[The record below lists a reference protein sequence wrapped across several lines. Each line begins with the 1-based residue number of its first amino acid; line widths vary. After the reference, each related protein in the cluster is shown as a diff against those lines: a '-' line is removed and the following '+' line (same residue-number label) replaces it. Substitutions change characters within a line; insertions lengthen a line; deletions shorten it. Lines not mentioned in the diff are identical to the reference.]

1 MKILELNKT
10 SISVESIPEELKACN
25 QWVMYRLMKKPGKV
39 KPDRVPMRANFSNAS
54 VTNPKTWCSF
64 DDAVSAL
71 KKKNFN
77 GIGFVFTKD
86 DSYCGVDMD
95 SCVNPKTN
103 IIESWAKDWI
113 DKFASYTE
121 LSPSGTGVHIIVKGK
136 LLSEKGKKKEDYEI
150 YDRKRFFTVTGNII
164 SPEYSH
170 IEECQEVAEEFYN
183 FIADKQAIKTEIPLP
198 EGQVLSSKEIE
209 DIIKKAKAAANGEK
223 FLKLFDGAWEELD
236 HPSQSEADQALC
248 DLLAYWTN
256 CNPMGIDQLFRK
268 SKLYRDKWDRDDYR
282 DSTIENAI
290 SIITH
295 KQTKDDTSSKEEV
308 AEGFPIIHISSVKH
322 QPMEYQIDKIWP
334 INSVGIMSG
343 LPGAHKSWLAWEIAV
358 CISSG
363 TKLFGIYECRKGRV
377 LAFNAEDD
385 PSMVSRSRVK
395 AIACKKKLDFK
406 NLDLHLIDVPG
417 ITLNDSNVQEK
428 LECTIKQ
435 YKPDMVIFDPLRNV
449 HSLDE
454 DSASEMSKLLH
465 FIREMNRKYSCS
477 DLLVCHDKKPRRV
490 GGGNRPDQVRGSNA
504 LLGWRDN
511 AIFLDRDKDGVIKVE
526 IYNRACQ
533 SILPF
538 SFILKTENNNQGDL
552 KTAQLVVT
560 THDQIKD
567 QKETKELQKI
577 KKIIRKSGPITKS
590 DIVKAASIKKQ
601 TGINLVN
608 TLLNSDAEV
617 SLSPEGLIVIND

>member
-1 MKILELNKT
+1 MKKLNKP

-77 GIGFVFTKD
+77 GIGFVFTGED
-86 DSYCGVDMD
+86 PYCGIDMD

-150 YDRKRFFTVTGNII
+150 YDRKRFFTFTGNII

-170 IEECQEVAEEFYN
+170 IEERQEVAEEFYN
-183 FIADKQAIKTEIPLP
+183 FITDKQAIKTEIPLP
-198 EGQVLSSKEIE
+198 EGQVLSSREIE
-209 DIIKKAKAAANGEK
+209 DVIKKAKSAKNGEK
-223 FLKLFDGAWEELD
+223 FSKLFDGAWEEFVY
-236 HPSQSEADQALC
+236 PSQSEADQALC
-248 DLLAYWTN
+248 DLLAYWTD
-256 CNPMGIDQLFRK
+256 CNPIGIDQLFCK

-282 DSTIENAI
+282 DSTIGNAI
-290 SIITH
+290 SITRQ
-295 KQTKDDTSSKEEV
+295 QTKDDTCSKEEDV
-308 AEGFPIIHISSVKH
+308 TEGFHIIHISDVKH
-322 QPMEYQIDKIWP
+322 QPMEYQIDRIWP

-343 LPGAHKSWLAWEIAV
+343 QPGAHKSWLAWEIAV

-363 TKLFGIYECRKGRV
+363 TKLFGIYECRRGRV

-385 PSMVSRSRVK
+385 PSMVSCSRVK

-428 LECTIKQ
+428 LERTIKQ
-435 YKPDMVIFDPLRNV
+435 HKPDMVIFDSLRKV

-511 AIFLDRDKDGVIKVE
+511 AIFLDMDKDEVIKVE

-538 SFILKTENNNQGDL
+538 FFILKTENNNQGDL

>member
-1 MKILELNKT
+1 MKKLNKP

-77 GIGFVFTKD
+77 GIGFVFTGED
-86 DSYCGVDMD
+86 PYCGIDMD

-136 LLSEKGKKKEDYEI
+136 LLSEKGKKKGDYEI

-170 IEECQEVAEEFYN
+170 IEERQEVAEEFYN

-256 CNPMGIDQLFRK
+256 CNPTGIDQLFRK

-363 TKLFGIYECRKGRV
+363 TMLFGIYECRKGRV
-377 LAFNAEDD
+377 LAFNDEDNL
-385 PSMVSRSRVK
+385 SMVTCSRIK
-395 AIACKKKLDFK
+395 ALALQK
-406 NLDLHLIDVPG
+406 NLDIKYLDLDLINVPA
-417 ITLNDSNVQEK
+417 ITLNDDVVQKK
-428 LECTIKQ
+428 LELTIKQ

-454 DSASEMSKLLH
+454 DNATAMSAKLLH
-465 FIREMNRKYSCS
+465 FLREMNRRYSCS
-477 DLLVCHDKKPRRV
+477 VLLVCHDKKSRRD
-490 GGGNRPDQVRGSNA
+490 GGSNRPDQVRGSNA
-504 LLGWRDN
+504 LVGWRDN
-511 AIFLDRDKDGVIKVE
+511 AIFLNEEKNKLIKVQ

-533 SILPF
+533 SIHPF
-538 SFILKTENNNQGDL
+538 SFILKTEKDDQGDL

-577 KKIIRKSGPITKS
+577 KKVIRENCPVKRN
-590 DIVKAASIKKQ
+590 DIVDKV
-601 TGINLVN
+601 GINRKKCLTLIN

>member
-1 MKILELNKT
+1 MKKLNKP

-77 GIGFVFTKD
+77 GIGFVFTGED
-86 DSYCGVDMD
+86 PYCGIDMD

-150 YDRKRFFTVTGNII
+150 YDRKRFFTFTGNII

-170 IEECQEVAEEFYN
+170 IEERQEVAEEFYN
-183 FIADKQAIKTEIPLP
+183 FITDKQAIKTEIPLP
-198 EGQVLSSKEIE
+198 EGQVLSSREIE
-209 DIIKKAKAAANGEK
+209 DVIKKAKSAKDGEK
-223 FLKLFDGAWEELD
+223 FSKLFDGAWEEFVY
-236 HPSQSEADQALC
+236 PSQSEADQALC
-248 DLLAYWTN
+248 DLLAYWTD
-256 CNPMGIDQLFRK
+256 CNPIGIDQLFCK

-282 DSTIENAI
+282 DSTIGNAI
-290 SIITH
+290 SITRQ
-295 KQTKDDTSSKEEV
+295 QTKDDTCSKEEDV
-308 AEGFPIIHISSVKH
+308 TEGFHIIHISDVKH
-322 QPMEYQIDKIWP
+322 QPMEYQIDRIWP

-363 TKLFGIYECRKGRV
+363 TKLFGIYECRRGRV

-385 PSMVSRSRVK
+385 PSMVSCSRVK

-428 LECTIKQ
+428 LERTIKQ
-435 YKPDMVIFDPLRNV
+435 HKPDMVIFDSLRKV

-477 DLLVCHDKKPRRV
+477 VLLVCHDKKPRRV

-511 AIFLDRDKDGVIKVE
+511 AIFLDMDKDEVIKVE

>member
-1 MKILELNKT
+1 MKKLNKP

-77 GIGFVFTKD
+77 GIGFVFTGED
-86 DSYCGVDMD
+86 PYCGVDMD

-150 YDRKRFFTVTGNII
+150 YDRKRFFTFTGNII

-170 IEECQEVAEEFYN
+170 IEERQEVAEEFYN
-183 FIADKQAIKTEIPLP
+183 FITDKQAIKTEIPLP

-295 KQTKDDTSSKEEV
+295 KRRI
-308 AEGFPIIHISSVKH
+308 GRIFPK
-322 QPMEYQIDKIWP
+322 
-334 INSVGIMSG
+334 
-343 LPGAHKSWLAWEIAV
+343 
-358 CISSG
+358 
-363 TKLFGIYECRKGRV
+363 R
-377 LAFNAEDD
+377 
-385 PSMVSRSRVK
+385 
-395 AIACKKKLDFK
+395 
-406 NLDLHLIDVPG
+406 
-417 ITLNDSNVQEK
+417 
-428 LECTIKQ
+428 
-435 YKPDMVIFDPLRNV
+435 
-449 HSLDE
+449 
-454 DSASEMSKLLH
+454 
-465 FIREMNRKYSCS
+465 
-477 DLLVCHDKKPRRV
+477 
-490 GGGNRPDQVRGSNA
+490 
-504 LLGWRDN
+504 
-511 AIFLDRDKDGVIKVE
+511 
-526 IYNRACQ
+526 
-533 SILPF
+533 
-538 SFILKTENNNQGDL
+538 
-552 KTAQLVVT
+552 
-560 THDQIKD
+560 
-567 QKETKELQKI
+567 
-577 KKIIRKSGPITKS
+577 
-590 DIVKAASIKKQ
+590 
-601 TGINLVN
+601 
-608 TLLNSDAEV
+608 SDAQIRNIF
-617 SLSPEGLIVIND
+617 SIQ

>member
-1 MKILELNKT
+1 
-10 SISVESIPEELKACN
+10 
-25 QWVMYRLMKKPGKV
+25 
-39 KPDRVPMRANFSNAS
+39 
-54 VTNPKTWCSF
+54 
-64 DDAVSAL
+64 
-71 KKKNFN
+71 
-77 GIGFVFTKD
+77 
-86 DSYCGVDMD
+86 
-95 SCVNPKTN
+95 
-103 IIESWAKDWI
+103 
-113 DKFASYTE
+113 
-121 LSPSGTGVHIIVKGK
+121 
-136 LLSEKGKKKEDYEI
+136 
-150 YDRKRFFTVTGNII
+150 
-164 SPEYSH
+164 
-170 IEECQEVAEEFYN
+170 
-183 FIADKQAIKTEIPLP
+183 
-198 EGQVLSSKEIE
+198 
-209 DIIKKAKAAANGEK
+209 
-223 FLKLFDGAWEELD
+223 
-236 HPSQSEADQALC
+236 
-248 DLLAYWTN
+248 
-256 CNPMGIDQLFRK
+256 
-268 SKLYRDKWDRDDYR
+268 
-282 DSTIENAI
+282 
-290 SIITH
+290 
-295 KQTKDDTSSKEEV
+295 
-308 AEGFPIIHISSVKH
+308 
-322 QPMEYQIDKIWP
+322 
-334 INSVGIMSG
+334 MSG

-363 TKLFGIYECRKGRV
+363 TKLFGIHECRKGRV

-395 AIACKKKLDFK
+395 AIARKKKLDFK

-490 GGGNRPDQVRGSNA
+490 GVGNRPDQVRGSNA

>member
-1 MKILELNKT
+1 MKKLNKP

-64 DDAVSAL
+64 DDAVFAL
-71 KKKNFN
+71 KKKNFD

-86 DSYCGVDMD
+86 DSYCGIDMD

-150 YDRKRFFTVTGNII
+150 YDRKRFFTFTGNII

-170 IEECQEVAEEFYN
+170 IEERQEVAEEFYN

-248 DLLAYWTN
+248 NLLAYWTN

-322 QPMEYQIDKIWP
+322 QPMEYQIDRIWP

-343 LPGAHKSWLAWEIAV
+343 QPGAHKSWLAWEIAV

-363 TKLFGIYECRKGRV
+363 TMLFGIYECRKGRV
-377 LAFNAEDD
+377 LAFNDEDNL
-385 PSMVSRSRVK
+385 SMVTCSRIK
-395 AIACKKKLDFK
+395 ALALQK
-406 NLDLHLIDVPG
+406 NLDIKYLDLDLINVPA
-417 ITLNDSNVQEK
+417 ITLNDDVVQKK
-428 LECTIKQ
+428 LELTIKQ

-454 DSASEMSKLLH
+454 DNATAMSAKLLH
-465 FIREMNRKYSCS
+465 FLREMNRRYSCS
-477 DLLVCHDKKPRRV
+477 VLLVCHDKKSRRD
-490 GGGNRPDQVRGSNA
+490 GGSNRPDQVRGSNA
-504 LLGWRDN
+504 LVGWRDN
-511 AIFLDRDKDGVIKVE
+511 AIFLNEEKNKLIKVQ

-533 SILPF
+533 SIHPF
-538 SFILKTENNNQGDL
+538 SFILKTEKDDQGDL

-577 KKIIRKSGPITKS
+577 KKVIRENCPVKRN
-590 DIVKAASIKKQ
+590 DIVDKV
-601 TGINLVN
+601 GINRKKCLTLIN

-617 SLSPEGLIVIND
+617 SLSPEGLIVING

>member
-1 MKILELNKT
+1 MKKLNKP

-77 GIGFVFTKD
+77 GIGFVFTGED
-86 DSYCGVDMD
+86 PYCGIDMD

-150 YDRKRFFTVTGNII
+150 YDRKRFFTFTGNII

-170 IEECQEVAEEFYN
+170 IEERQEVAEEFYN
-183 FIADKQAIKTEIPLP
+183 FITDKQAIKTEIPLP
-198 EGQVLSSKEIE
+198 EGQVLSSREIE
-209 DIIKKAKAAANGEK
+209 DVIKKAKSAKNGEK
-223 FLKLFDGAWEELD
+223 FSKLFDGAWEEFVY
-236 HPSQSEADQALC
+236 PSQSEADQALC
-248 DLLAYWTN
+248 DLLAYWTD
-256 CNPMGIDQLFRK
+256 CNPIGIDQLFCK

-282 DSTIENAI
+282 DSTIGNAI
-290 SIITH
+290 SITRQ
-295 KQTKDDTSSKEEV
+295 QTKDDTCSKEEDV
-308 AEGFPIIHISSVKH
+308 TEGFHIIHISDVKH
-322 QPMEYQIDKIWP
+322 QPMEYQIDRIWP

-343 LPGAHKSWLAWEIAV
+343 QPGAHKSWLAWEIAV

-363 TKLFGIYECRKGRV
+363 TMLFGIYECRKGRV
-377 LAFNAEDD
+377 LAFNDEDNL
-385 PSMVSRSRVK
+385 SMVTCSRIK
-395 AIACKKKLDFK
+395 ALALQK
-406 NLDLHLIDVPG
+406 NLDIKYLDLDLINVPA
-417 ITLNDSNVQEK
+417 ITLNDDVVQKK
-428 LECTIKQ
+428 LELTIKQ

-454 DSASEMSKLLH
+454 DNATAMSAKLLH
-465 FIREMNRKYSCS
+465 FLREMNRRYSCS
-477 DLLVCHDKKPRRV
+477 VLLVCHDKKSRRD
-490 GGGNRPDQVRGSNA
+490 GGSNRPDQVRGSNA
-504 LLGWRDN
+504 LVGWRDN
-511 AIFLDRDKDGVIKVE
+511 AIFLNEEKNKLIKVQ

-533 SILPF
+533 SIHPF
-538 SFILKTENNNQGDL
+538 SFILKTEKDDQGDL

-577 KKIIRKSGPITKS
+577 KKVIRENCPVKRN
-590 DIVKAASIKKQ
+590 DIVDKV
-601 TGINLVN
+601 GINRKKCLTLIN

-617 SLSPEGLIVIND
+617 SLSPEGLIVING

>member
-1 MKILELNKT
+1 MKKLNKP

-25 QWVMYRLMKKPGKV
+25 QWVMYRLMKKPEKV

-77 GIGFVFTKD
+77 GIGFVFTGED
-86 DSYCGVDMD
+86 PYCGIDMD

-150 YDRKRFFTVTGNII
+150 YDRKRFFTFTGNII

-170 IEECQEVAEEFYN
+170 IEERQEVAEEFYN
-183 FIADKQAIKTEIPLP
+183 FITDKQAIKTEIPLP

-377 LAFNAEDD
+377 LAFNDEDNL
-385 PSMVSRSRVK
+385 SMVTCSRIK
-395 AIACKKKLDFK
+395 ALALQK
-406 NLDLHLIDVPG
+406 NLDIKYLDLDLINVPA
-417 ITLNDSNVQEK
+417 ITLNDDVVQKK
-428 LECTIKQ
+428 LELTIKQ

-454 DSASEMSKLLH
+454 DNATAMSAKLLH
-465 FIREMNRKYSCS
+465 FLREMNRRYSCS
-477 DLLVCHDKKPRRV
+477 VLLVCHDKKSRRD
-490 GGGNRPDQVRGSNA
+490 GGSNRPDQVRGSNA
-504 LLGWRDN
+504 LVGWRDN
-511 AIFLDRDKDGVIKVE
+511 AIFLNEEKNKLIKVQ

-533 SILPF
+533 SIHPF
-538 SFILKTENNNQGDL
+538 SFILKTEKDDQGDL

-577 KKIIRKSGPITKS
+577 KKVIRENCPVKRN
-590 DIVKAASIKKQ
+590 DIVDKV
-601 TGINLVN
+601 GINRKKCLTLIN

-617 SLSPEGLIVIND
+617 SLSPEGLIVING